1 MYIFT
6 VSHNKVPT
14 LELPTSDYEQMQTMS
29 NHRLVCLLR
38 SAVLEPERVGRFSPR
53 PPAEHDAYRVSHE
66 CGRIAVRLYSEGAE
80 VFCCRFVPAE

>member
-1 MYIFT
+1 M
-6 VSHNKVPT
+6 SHNKVPT

-29 NHRLVCLLR
+29 NRRLVCLLR
-38 SAVLEPERVGRFSPR
+38 SAVLSPERAGRFSPR

-66 CGRIAVRLYSEGAE
+66 CGRIAVRLYAAGTE